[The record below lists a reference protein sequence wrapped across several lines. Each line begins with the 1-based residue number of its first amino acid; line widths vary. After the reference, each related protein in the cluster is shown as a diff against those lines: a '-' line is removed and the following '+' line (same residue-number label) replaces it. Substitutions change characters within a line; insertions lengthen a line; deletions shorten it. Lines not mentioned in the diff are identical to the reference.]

1 MPLNAKY
8 FFLTFRHKMLD
19 KLIKKYKNMSVVA
32 RATLWFMFCGI
43 MQKGIAFLTMPIFTR
58 ILTTEQYGRY
68 SLYNSWLAI
77 FMIFCT
83 FRLEKAVFNKGMSK
97 YPEERK
103 EYVASMQVATS
114 LLTGAVFIL
123 YLLCRNRI
131 NTMTGLSTFITSAM
145 FLELIFHP
153 AMGFFNLE
161 KRYEYKYISVIAVT
175 LSYTVFNTALGILAV
190 LFSDEVMKG
199 DARILSNIA
208 ATVMFGS
215 VLYIYNFYKAH
226 FRFNWAH
233 IRFAVVFNIPLI
245 PHYFSS
251 YVLEQFDRLMISQ
264 YCGQSKVGIYSVA
277 YNISLL
283 LKLVTDSLHSAF
295 TPWQYEKM
303 REKKY
308 REINDALLPIHLL
321 VAGMLIVFM
330 AFAPEVMKI
339 IADEQYHEAVYAIPP
354 ISSSILFI
362 SLYGFYSNAE
372 FYLDANKFSSM
383 MTLIGAVLNIILNAV
398 FIQWFGFIAAGYTT
412 LVCYTIFAYAHLIY
426 TNIIA
431 GEKIG
436 KKIFSFS
443 HLLLLTISI
452 YSAAVIMSCLYEY
465 MLIRYFIIIV
475 MCAIL
480 AIKRKAIV
488 MLLKNINKKKEN

>member
-1 MPLNAKY
+1 
-8 FFLTFRHKMLD
+8 MLD
-19 KLIKKYKNMSVVA
+19 KLINKYKKMSVVA

-77 FMIFCT
+77 FTIFCT
-83 FRLEKAVFNKGMSK
+83 FRLEKAVFNKGMSQ

-114 LLTGAVFIL
+114 LLTTVVFLL
-123 YLLCRNRI
+123 YLIFRNRV
-131 NTMTGLSTFITSAM
+131 NTLTGLSTFLISAM
-145 FLELIFHP
+145 FMEVLFHP
-153 AMGFFNLE
+153 AMSFFNLE

-175 LSYTVFNTALGILAV
+175 LSYTVFNTALGVFAV
-190 LFSDEVMKG
+190 LFSEEAAKG
-199 DARILSNIA
+199 DARILSSII

-215 VLYIYNFYKAH
+215 SLYIYNFYKAH
-226 FRFNWAH
+226 FHFKWEH
-233 IRFAVVFNIPLI
+233 IRFAVKFNIPLI

-251 YVLEQFDRLMISQ
+251 YVLEQFDRLMIAQ

-308 REINDALLPIHLL
+308 KDVNDALLPIHLL
-321 VAGMLIVFM
+321 VSGLLVVFM
-330 AFAPEVMKI
+330 AFAPEVMI
-339 IADEQYHEAVYAIPP
+339 ILADEQYHEAVFAIPP
-354 ISSSILFI
+354 ISGSILFI

-372 FYLDANKFSSM
+372 FYMDANKFSSL
-383 MTLIGAVLNIILNAV
+383 MTIIGAILNIILNAV
-398 FIQWFGFIAAGYTT
+398 FIQLFGFIAAGYTT
-412 LVCYTIFAYAHLIY
+412 LACYTIFAYTHLIY

-431 GEKIG
+431 KKKVGEP
-436 KKIFSFS
+436 IFSLS
-443 HLLLLTISI
+443 PLLLLTAII
-452 YSAAVIMSCLYEY
+452 YATAIIMSCLYEY
-465 MLIRYFIIIV
+465 MLIRYAIIIV
-475 MCAIL
+475 MCVIL
-480 AIKRKAIV
+480 RLKQKTIIV
-488 MLLKNINKKKEN
+488 LMKNIKKKRGK